1 MKLSR
6 AVCAMAVVGWLLL
19 CAARA
24 TAQLQ
29 PIAEMPITLSGS
41 LSAGYA
47 GGSSSA
53 LGSSSGLSDSLAL
66 GVNADLNG
74 YYHDP
79 RFLQFSADHRFLWTR
94 TGSPTAAALHD
105 RNDGVDINVNFLQ
118 GSNTPIHFT
127 YDISQLNSS
136 TLSGGP
142 TPFTVGATGLSKS
155 FSIGAAHRFEY
166 LPPLNITYSRSSAD
180 TEVIGANAPTS
191 HMQHDFLNLFSNY
204 ELLGFHLSG
213 SYTHSTSESHVDDL
227 LNLGLP
233 VAPSNSTSQ
242 SENFGVSH
250 NLPLHGAASVTF
262 SHSNDSYETGG
273 TPQTGSYDTAASSV
287 TLAPTQRLS
296 MSASA
301 SYTSNA
307 TQQAIFAVVNGQP
320 TGQAVL
326 GFGRSL
332 SMETSADYRIGHGF
346 SVMGSGSHQVSDFQ
360 GEELIQNVGVGT
372 LYYGRLL
379 WHGAFYA
386 SYSPGWS
393 STEFGSPGSSSLTSS
408 GLYHAGT
415 AGYTRQAGRWNV
427 QGAFS
432 FLRNSAY
439 LAGIAPVVARSFS
452 GTGRARTRIRY
463 NWNLALSAVLGSS
476 QVDSRNSSGNQL
488 FSAQVA
494 NRTWSLNGQWQR
506 TSGYFLFTGPGTT
519 PVVTTGV
526 GVPGLIP
533 FYSTS
538 QGYTLAGTY
547 SRRRLTLQASY
558 SKNSGTFDTLTVPAT
573 TANSYLEAKAYYKFR
588 KLDMQ
593 AGYRRLT
600 QSASTNGVLD
610 QVSNAYWVSVVRQFR
625 AF

>member
-1 MKLSR
+1 MILCR
-6 AVCAMAVVGWLLL
+6 PICAVAVAGWLLL
-19 CAARA
+19 CAAPA

-47 GGSSSA
+47 GGSGSA
-53 LGSSSGLSDSLAL
+53 SGSSSGMSDSLAL

-79 RFLQFSADHRFLWTR
+79 RFLQFSADPRFIWTR
-94 TGSPTAAALHD
+94 TGSATAAALHD

-118 GSNTPIHFT
+118 GSNNPFHFT

-155 FSIGAAHRFEY
+155 FSVGMAHRFEY
-166 LPPLNITYSRSSAD
+166 LPPLNITYTRSSAD
-180 TEVIGANAPTS
+180 TEVIGANAPTN
-191 HMQHDFLNLFSNY
+191 HVAHDFLNLFTNY
-204 ELLGFHLSG
+204 ELLGFHLSAG
-213 SYTHSTSESHVDDL
+213 YTHSTSESHVGDV

-242 SENFGVSH
+242 SENFGISH
-250 NLPLHGAASVTF
+250 NLPLHGSASATL

-273 TPQTGSYDTAASSV
+273 TPQTGSYDTLAGSV
-287 TLAPTQRLS
+287 GLAPIQRLS
-296 MSASA
+296 MNASA

-307 TQQAIFAVVNGQP
+307 TQQAIFAIVNGQP
-320 TGQAVL
+320 TGQTVL
-326 GFGRSL
+326 GTGRSL
-332 SMETSADYRIGHGF
+332 SMETSANYLIGHGF
-346 SVMGSGSHQVSDFQ
+346 SVMGTGSHQTSDFL
-360 GEELIQNVGVGT
+360 GEELTQNVGVGT

-379 WHGAFYA
+379 WHGSFYA

-393 STEFGSPGSSSLTSS
+393 STELGVTGSSLTSS

-415 AGYTRQAGRWNV
+415 AGYTRQVGRWNV
-427 QGAFS
+427 QGS
-432 FLRNSAY
+432 VNFLRNSAY
-439 LAGIAPVVARSFS
+439 LAAIAPVVAHSFS
-452 GTGRARTRIRY
+452 ATGRARTRIRY
-463 NWNLALSAVLGSS
+463 NWNLSLSGVMGSS
-476 QVDSRNSSGNQL
+476 QVAGRNSTGNQL

-494 NRTWSLNGQWQR
+494 NRTLSFNGQWQR

-519 PVVTTGV
+519 PVATTGV
-526 GVPGLIP
+526 GALGLTP

-538 QGYTLAGTY
+538 QGFTLAGTY
-547 SRRRLTLQASY
+547 TRRRLTLQASY
-558 SKNSGTFDTLTVPAT
+558 SQTSGTFDTLTVPAT
-573 TANSYLEAKAYYKFR
+573 TGNSFFEAKAYYKFR

-593 AGYRRLT
+593 AGFRRLT

-610 QVSNAYWVSVVRQFR
+610 QASNAYWVSVVRQFR